1 MAGKNRRSF
10 GELIFEMSLGK
21 TIGLPTGL
29 QGGFALMESAPDA
42 TVIVGADGQ
51 IVFANA
57 QVERFFQYAR
67 EELIG
72 QPIEMLVPDRFRKQ
86 HIHHRGDYALEP
98 RVRGMG
104 VGLDLHGRRKDG
116 TEFPVEISLSPIRV
130 GSDLFVV
137 SAIRDVT
144 ERKAVERELHE
155 KNLAL
160 EEANSSKDRF
170 LATMSHELRTPLN
183 AIIGFTGTLLMK
195 LPGPLTAEQEQQLKI
210 VQSSARHLLSLIND
224 ILDLAKVESG
234 KVELSFEPVSIP
246 SVVAEVADSMRSFAH
261 QKKLTLDLPAGKAD
275 LVVISDRRALRQII
289 INLVNNAIKYTERG
303 GVLIDLEAHKT
314 GGKSHA
320 TVTVTDTG
328 IGIRKEDQNRLFQA
342 FEQLDPSSTRRFE
355 GAGLGLYLSHKLATL
370 IGGSLSFESE
380 YGSGSTFM
388 LTIPIQR

>member
-1 MAGKNRRSF
+1 
-10 GELIFEMSLGK
+10 
-21 TIGLPTGL
+21 
-29 QGGFALMESAPDA
+29 MESAPDA
-42 TVIVGADGQ
+42 TVIVGADGR

-72 QPIEMLVPDRFRKQ
+72 QPIEMLVPDRFRKR
-86 HIHHRGDYALEP
+86 HIHHRGDYAREP

-314 GGKSHA
+314 GGRSHA